1 MAMMLQGSIVGVFI
15 LLVMLLLILFLILIA
30 CKPWRFF
37 SSLSSPSRTLKVG
50 ELARPLVLDDANA
63 HDQGNEITRS
73 NDLEGAYSQNEGL
86 LRPPRTHGLKHKQR
100 LPSASPQLNQG
111 M

>member
-1 MAMMLQGSIVGVFI
+1 MLSKFFCTNTKIFCLLCAYHRASRFPQNISIF
-15 LLVMLLLILFLILIA
+15 
-30 CKPWRFF
+30 
-37 SSLSSPSRTLKVG
+37 KVD

-63 HDQGNEITRS
+63 RDQGNEITRS

-100 LPSASPQLNQG
+100 LPSASPQSRRRSH
-111 M
+111 